1 LLQLPDH
8 SMKSIASWSI
18 PGNVLSLAIGHHD
31 DTRDVLKCAKN
42 LLPVLGPEPSELYG
56 RGSVDSQ
63 VKYVSKSQL
72 TLNMTAS
79 PPCKTHRLF
88 GIATNPGVMIASIVP
103 SARHAL
109 RWKFFP
115 HLSLSEAAACAL
127 SSSWRTSCHV
137 HFSRSKSKS
146 AWSGACLWY
155 RFRASS
161 RSLDAVSSYHRSFEK
176 SFVRTY
182 EISFD

>member
-1 LLQLPDH
+1 MLQLSDH

-18 PGNVLSLAIGHHD
+18 PRNVLSLAIGHHD

-42 LLPVLGPEPSELYG
+42 LLPVLGPVPSELYG
-56 RGSVDSQ
+56 RGSVDNQ

-79 PPCKTHRLF
+79 PPCKTDRLF
-88 GIATNPGVMIASIVP
+88 GIAASIVP
-103 SARHAL
+103 SAGHAF
-109 RWKFFP
+109 RWNFSP
-115 HLSLSEAAACAL
+115 PLSLSETAACAL

-146 AWSGACLWY
+146 DWY